1 MKKFLSNTKK
11 YVPLFSIITF
21 ALFLISIILHL
32 IIVNNVAFA
41 DFFNYNLSAPT
52 RAFMSYLTVI
62 FPFSVAEI
70 VVFAS
75 PIILGLLI
83 FIAIKCGK
91 KGKTSSIRYLLVLLS
106 VVLLIFILFVWTYS
120 SGYHTSRVEDKMGLD
135 RSGIGA
141 EDIYNTTKIFID
153 ELNLLAPD
161 IEYDSS
167 GASVMPYSY
176 TEMSE
181 KICTAYER
189 FTEKHDILRTYYSR
203 IKPLIISEPM
213 TYSHLSGIYTFMS
226 GEANVNVNYPD
237 FIVASTSAHE
247 MAHQRGIAR
256 EDEANFISFAV
267 LLESDDPFLKYSAYL
282 DIFSNISN
290 ALYGEDKELYS
301 QLMAGLDGRVVKDMI
316 SYSKFFEKYADSRV
330 SEVVDSVN
338 DSYLQ
343 ANGQEMGTK
352 SYEMVT
358 EIVCAYLLNKTK

>member
-106 VVLLIFILFVWTYS
+106 VVLLIFILFIWTYS

-226 GEANVNVNYPD
+226 GEANVNV
-237 FIVASTSAHE
+237 
-247 MAHQRGIAR
+247 RGIAR